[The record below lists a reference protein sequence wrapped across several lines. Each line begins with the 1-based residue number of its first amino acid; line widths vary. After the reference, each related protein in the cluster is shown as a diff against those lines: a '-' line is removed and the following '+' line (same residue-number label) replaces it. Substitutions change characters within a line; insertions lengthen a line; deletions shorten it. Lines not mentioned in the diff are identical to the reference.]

1 MKIALLHGIFHPIQ
15 IDRQYRPERMTTYNV
30 LLFVHILLLVYWLGA
45 DLGVMILGKQVK
57 RTDLS
62 FEQRALLL
70 QMAMVIDFTPRM
82 AFIAMFPVGYAL
94 SARLGLVPGDAA
106 IQWGLVLVAVAWL
119 LLVLTLLK
127 SEGTPRGVL
136 LQKVQAAYLALLG
149 LLLVA
154 LGTHSLLSPEG
165 LFAQDWLAA
174 KVLLFGLICFC
185 AIGIDWAFKP
195 LVVAFPQL
203 AQGSTPELEQTISSS
218 MDRALRFVYALY
230 ALLVIIAWLG
240 VSRSL

>member
-1 MKIALLHGIFHPIQ
+1 
-15 IDRQYRPERMTTYNV
+15 MTTYNV

-70 QMAMVIDFTPRM
+70 QMAMVIDFTPRI

-94 SARLGLVPGDAA
+94 AARLGLAPADAA
-106 IQWGLVLVAVAWL
+106 IQWSLALIAVAWL
-119 LLVLTLLK
+119 LLVLTILR
-127 SEGTPRGVL
+127 SEGTPRGIF
-136 LQKVQAAYLALLG
+136 LQKIQVGYLGLLG
-149 LLLVA
+149 LVLVA
-154 LGTHSLLSPEG
+154 IGAHSLASEGG
-165 LFAQDWLAA
+165 LFAQGWLAA

-203 AQGSTPELEQTISSS
+203 AQGSTPELERTISGS

-230 ALLVIIAWLG
+230 ALLAIIAWLG

>member
-1 MKIALLHGIFHPIQ
+1 
-15 IDRQYRPERMTTYNV
+15 MTTYNL
-30 LLFVHILLLVYWLGA
+30 LLFIHILLLVYWLGA

-70 QMAMVIDFTPRM
+70 QMAMVIDFTPRI

-94 SARLGLVPGDAA
+94 SARLGLVPGDAI
-106 IQWGLVLVAVAWL
+106 IQWSLVLVALAWL
-119 LLVLTLLK
+119 VLVLTTLR
-127 SEGTPRGVL
+127 SEGTSRGAF
-136 LQKVQAAYLALLG
+136 LQKVQVGYLFLLG

-154 LGTHSLLSPEG
+154 LGAHSLGTEGG
-165 LFAQDWLAA
+165 LFAQNWLAA

-203 AQGSTPELEQTISSS
+203 AQGSTPELEKVISGS
-218 MDRALRFVYALY
+218 MDNALRFVYALY
-230 ALLVIIAWLG
+230 GLLIIIAWLG